1 LYVAKVGD
9 EMNNEKGILKRK
21 LQKQKLPPK
30 RELLSV
36 GGFRLTL
43 QSDNFDLII
52 STTQINYCP

>member
-1 LYVAKVGD
+1 
-9 EMNNEKGILKRK
+9 MNNEKGILKRK

-52 STTQINYCP
+52 SGAQINYCP